1 MKLDNNRSKQ
11 IPEPVSEERQAK
23 KEIHYTLLANYVKR
37 VDGGRIFKINKET
50 KEVSEALFR
59 AGDTYSSK
67 DNGTADKVDVEKGF
81 WYVEALNIY
90 NAFKKLKQGKIIL
103 ST

>member
-11 IPEPVSEERQAK
+11 TPEPVSEERQTK
-23 KEIHYTLLANYVKR
+23 KEIHYTLLANYVKK
-37 VDGGRIFKINKET
+37 VDGGRIWKINKET

-59 AGDTYSSK
+59 TGDTYSIK
-67 DNGTADKVDVEKGF
+67 DNGAADKVDVERGF
-81 WYVEALNIY
+81 WYVEALNST
-90 NAFKKLKQGKIIL
+90 NALKKLKQDKIIL